1 MRRKKRPFDDHR
13 SMTLRPVTPADLHV
27 MISWFPDQQSCRNW
41 GGPEFRFPFSEQSF
55 LEDAQLQTL
64 PSYSYCDDD
73 RLLAFGQYY
82 LRAGRCHLA
91 RLAVAPAERG
101 KGHGTRL
108 IVALLDCGSTALGT
122 TECSLFVSTSN
133 PRAAR
138 LYERLGFTE
147 MQYPDPTLMI
157 PASYMV
163 AEITAVRERSSAA
176 C

>member
-1 MRRKKRPFDDHR
+1 
-13 SMTLRPVTPADLHV
+13 
-27 MISWFPDQQSCRNW
+27 
-41 GGPEFRFPFSEQSF
+41 
-55 LEDAQLQTL
+55 
-64 PSYSYCDDD
+64 
-73 RLLAFGQYY
+73 
-82 LRAGRCHLA
+82 
-91 RLAVAPAERG
+91 LAVALAERG